1 MLLILGILSTVVLG
15 IQIFIFESVALGSFE
30 DNPDNQYIHFWNG
43 LWTAILTMTT
53 IGYGDIFPIS
63 HFGRAVS
70 IAACIFGSFLFS
82 VMTLLVE
89 NMISMDEEESKIYNA
104 IENKNTSK

>member
-1 MLLILGILSTVVLG
+1 MYDNSLYSYKHAFKQWPCAILLVLGMLSAVVLG
-15 IQIFIFESVALGSFE
+15 MQIYIFESVSKGSFA
-30 DNPDNQYIHFWNG
+30 DNQYIHFWNG

-70 IAACIFGSFLFS
+70 IIACIFGSFLFS
-82 VMTLLVE
+82 VMTLLV
-89 NMISMDEEESKIYNA
+89 
-104 IENKNTSK
+104 

>member
-1 MLLILGILSTVVLG
+1 
-15 IQIFIFESVALGSFE
+15 
-30 DNPDNQYIHFWNG
+30 
-43 LWTAILTMTT
+43 MTT

-70 IAACIFGSFLFS
+70 IIACVFGSFLFS

-89 NMISMDEEESKIYNA
+89 NMASFTDQE
-104 IENKNTSK
+104 

>member
-1 MLLILGILSTVVLG
+1 
-15 IQIFIFESVALGSFE
+15 
-30 DNPDNQYIHFWNG
+30 
-43 LWTAILTMTT
+43 MTT

-104 IENKNTSK
+104 I